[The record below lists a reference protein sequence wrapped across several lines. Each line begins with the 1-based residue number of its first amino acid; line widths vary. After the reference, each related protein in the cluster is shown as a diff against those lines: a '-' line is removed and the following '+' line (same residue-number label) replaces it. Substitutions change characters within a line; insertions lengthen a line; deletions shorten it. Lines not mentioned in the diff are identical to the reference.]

1 MAGKEENEV
10 PVSGVELELES
21 IKKELAAK
29 SKEELIEELAVYRLV
44 IPKMGPFVKWFIE
57 NYFKPVYLRFRMGRE
72 TVGFLI
78 GCVLIPDTIQVL
90 AQEEIKK
97 YTGDKTMVKYELRI
111 VNAPVKELSYY
122 DVVLE
127 SSDWEETE
135 MTY

>member
-127 SSDWEETE
+127 STDWEETE